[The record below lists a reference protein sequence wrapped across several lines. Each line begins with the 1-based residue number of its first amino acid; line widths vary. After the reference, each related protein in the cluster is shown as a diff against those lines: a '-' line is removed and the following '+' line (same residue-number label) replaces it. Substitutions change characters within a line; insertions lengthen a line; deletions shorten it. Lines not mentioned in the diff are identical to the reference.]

1 MYTGVRP
8 GHKAI
13 GAANLDDCGRSMPH
27 QAIMAQLKSICV
39 YLGANTGARPEY
51 AAAAKTLGLELA
63 RNAVRLVYGG
73 GSIGLMGVLAR
84 TVLENGGNVTGI
96 IPRFLRDR
104 EVMLREVDDL
114 IVTADMHERKRIMF
128 ERSDAFVA
136 LPGGIGTLEEVVEM
150 MTWAQLDQHA
160 KPVMIVNLDGFWD
173 PLVAQFR
180 RMMDEGFLHKAF
192 LGDHVD
198 LPVMFVDEVREVVP
212 ALREAVGRLP
222 AATVEQADAGPV

>member
-1 MYTGVRP
+1 
-8 GHKAI
+8 
-13 GAANLDDCGRSMPH
+13 
-27 QAIMAQLKSICV
+27 MAQLKSICV

-51 AAAAKTLGLELA
+51 ATAARELGLELA
-63 RNAVRLVYGG
+63 RNDVRLVYGG
-73 GSIGLMGVLAR
+73 GSVGLMGILAR
-84 TVLENGGNVTGI
+84 TVLEEGGNVTGI

-114 IVTADMHERKRIMF
+114 IVTEDMHERKRIMF

-160 KPVMIVNLDGFWD
+160 KPVMIVNLGGFWD
-173 PLVAQFR
+173 PLVGQFE
-180 RMMDEGFLHKAF
+180 RMMAEGFLHKSF
-192 LGDHVD
+192 LGNHID

-212 ALREAVGRLP
+212 VLREAVARLP
-222 AATVEQADAGPV
+222 ATTVEQADAGPV